1 MAGTTLK
8 EVLSASW
15 LIALAISSSYML
27 FNRVTLSGALVGFDE
42 YEAKQPQLNPTPKVF
57 DPQALKNA
65 RPDRKEALTIY
76 AGQPNVETPETIQ
89 IRAIGSIG
97 FVTVTIA

>member
-1 MAGTTLK
+1 MPKYASGKFALGISDRSGFAYPLK
-8 EVLSASW
+8 RMKREW
-15 LIALAISSSYML
+15 
-27 FNRVTLSGALVGFDE
+27 TGALVGFDE

-57 DPQALKNA
+57 DPQALRNP
-65 RPDRKEALTIY
+65 RPDRPEALTIY